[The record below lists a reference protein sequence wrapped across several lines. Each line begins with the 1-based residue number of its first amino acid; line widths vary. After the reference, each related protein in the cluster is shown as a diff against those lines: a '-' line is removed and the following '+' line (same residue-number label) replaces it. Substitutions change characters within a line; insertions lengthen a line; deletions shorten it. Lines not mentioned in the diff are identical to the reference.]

1 MGSLL
6 PAFNKMKFALC
17 SALLVG
23 AVSLAA
29 GQLIKF
35 NKAKEAYNN
44 VKSRLQCAEMPN
56 NGTCAILFDEDDC
69 TGWQLAVNEGYTELP
84 SQGVT
89 DFLGGS
95 FIDKPKKD
103 DAEAVLVR
111 NGCMFIGYQR
121 AKDSSRGL
129 GDAVIITAI
138 DGHRY
143 QNLDTDGFKQLDEK
157 IDAVDCKCT
166 GFAFS
171 KQTLDRRKAK
181 KS

>member
-1 MGSLL
+1 MGSSSADVEQTISRMRVLL
-6 PAFNKMKFALC
+6 FAL
-17 SALLVG
+17 
-23 AVSLAA
+23 LATA
-29 GQLIKF
+29 ASGQLISGI
-35 NKAKEAYNN
+35 KEAYKN
-44 VKSRLQCAEMPN
+44 VKARLSCADMPN

-89 DFLGGS
+89 DFLGGT

-157 IDAVDCKCT
+157 IDAVDCK
-166 GFAFS
+166 
-171 KQTLDRRKAK
+171 
-181 KS
+181 